1 VHLFCLLWLPQDG
14 GDRRTP
20 MILNLSA
27 NEFLRLT
34 RARGTTVEVLDGSV
48 WITEAG
54 RESDAIVSPGMR
66 YSVSGNG
73 LVVVGM
79 DAGLV
84 GEVSRIALLP
94 PLWRWL
100 RESAAVL
107 VKNFA
112 AGVQERRTIRDLE
125 GLSDRSL
132 RDIGL
137 ARDQI
142 ESVARRRNWL

>member
-1 VHLFCLLWLPQDG
+1 
-14 GDRRTP
+14 

-27 NEFLRLT
+27 NEFLRLS
-34 RARGTTVEVLDGSV
+34 RARGTTLEVLDGSV

-54 RESDAIVSPGMR
+54 RERDAIVSPGMR

-73 LVVVGM
+73 LVVVGV
-79 DAGLV
+79 DAGPH
-84 GEVSRIALLP
+84 GEDSRIALRP

-100 RESAAVL
+100 RRSAAVL

-112 AGVQERRTIRDLE
+112 AKIQERHTISALE

-142 ESVARRRNWL
+142 ESVARRQGNL

>member
-1 VHLFCLLWLPQDG
+1 
-14 GDRRTP
+14 

-34 RARGTTVEVLDGSV
+34 RARGTTVEVLDGRV

-54 RESDAIVSPGMR
+54 SERDAVVAPGKR
-66 YSVSGNG
+66 YSISGNG

-79 DAGLV
+79 DAGPPS
-84 GEVSRIALLP
+84 EVSRIALQP

-100 RESAAVL
+100 RRSAAVL
-107 VKNFA
+107 VKNVTA
-112 AGVQERRTIRDLE
+112 KMQERRTIRDLE

-142 ESVARRRNWL
+142 ESVARRRSYL

>member
-1 VHLFCLLWLPQDG
+1 
-14 GDRRTP
+14 

-34 RARGTTVEVLDGSV
+34 RARGTTVEVLDGRV

-54 RESDAIVSPGMR
+54 SERDALVAPGRR
-66 YSVSGNG
+66 YSISGNG

-79 DAGLV
+79 DAGP
-84 GEVSRIALLP
+84 GSEASRIVLQP

-100 RESAAVL
+100 RRSAAVL
-107 VKNFA
+107 VKNIDA
-112 AGVQERRTIRDLE
+112 RMQERRAIRDLE
-125 GLSDRSL
+125 RLSDRSL

-137 ARDQI
+137 VRDQI
-142 ESVARRRNWL
+142 ESVARRRSCL

>member
-1 VHLFCLLWLPQDG
+1 
-14 GDRRTP
+14 

-54 RESDAIVSPGMR
+54 RERDAIVSPGMR

-73 LVVVGM
+73 LVVVGI
-79 DAGLV
+79 DAGPDS
-84 GEVSRIALLP
+84 EVSRIALRP
-94 PLWRWL
+94 ALWRWL
-100 RESAAVL
+100 WERAAVM
-107 VKNFA
+107 VKNCT
-112 AGVQERRTIRDLE
+112 AGMQERRTIRDLE

-142 ESVARRRNWL
+142 ESVARRRNFL

>member
-1 VHLFCLLWLPQDG
+1 
-14 GDRRTP
+14 
-20 MILNLSA
+20 MILTLSS
-27 NEFLRLT
+27 NEFLRLSK
-34 RARGTTVEVLDGSV
+34 ARGTTVEVLDGRV

-54 RESDAIVSPGMR
+54 SERDALVARGRR
-66 YSVSGNG
+66 YSISGNG

-79 DAGLV
+79 DAGADR
-84 GEVSRIALLP
+84 EVSRIALQP

-100 RESAAVL
+100 RRSAAVL

-112 AGVQERRTIRDLE
+112 ARMQEQRTIRDLE

-142 ESVARRRNWL
+142 ESVARGQRLL

>member
-1 VHLFCLLWLPQDG
+1 
-14 GDRRTP
+14 

-34 RARGTTVEVLDGSV
+34 RARGTTVAVLDGSV

-54 RESDAIVSPGMR
+54 RERDAIVSPGMR

-79 DAGLV
+79 DAGPDS
-84 GEVSRIALLP
+84 EVSRIALLP

-100 RESAAVL
+100 WER
-107 VKNFA
+107 A
-112 AGVQERRTIRDLE
+112 AGAIYNF
-125 GLSDRSL
+125 LSR
-132 RDIGL
+132 
-137 ARDQI
+137 
-142 ESVARRRNWL
+142 